1 MTVITAVCSY
11 KLINSQLYSTRTNN
25 DTVVINVW
33 FTEARSN
40 QMRHTIKQQY
50 FQNWW
55 WTYDMKTLMAYSANE
70 VLWPSFWLVTSG
82 FVLWIFRDSVPGLQP
97 LKVSCHLQSNFSLW
111 FSGVKLTCNL
121 FIYWQ
126 LLVINWQKS
135 QICCHLLQTCCHL
148 Q

>member
-1 MTVITAVCSY
+1 MTVITAACSY

-40 QMRHTIKQQY
+40 ETYNKATILPKLMMSLRHEDLNGLQCKQG
-50 FQNWW
+50 FR
-55 WTYDMKTLMAYSANE
+55 
-70 VLWPSFWLVTSG
+70 PSFWLVTSG
-82 FVLWIFRDSVPGLQP
+82 FVLWIFSDSVPGLEP
-97 LKVSCHLQSNFSLW
+97 LKVSCHLQSNFRLW

-121 FIYWQ
+121 FINWQ

-135 QICCHLLQTCCHL
+135 QICCRLLQTCCHL